1 MHPAQ
6 CIVVSAKATGR
17 HVQGENNKNKCSVT
31 VPFIIWLEMHS
42 RSLNIFNWICHQLAK
57 ELSNHP
63 TYTTNTRCCHRQSIL
78 NNLTLISKPI
88 RSTATVTKT
97 RIADKKEGATATIR
111 NICSATIRT
120 ATTTNSDLDRHE
132 EEEEERQEEEQVVVK
147 QLVVGTEFNQNQ
159 IIPTRT
165 SLNELTIEEEE
176 QYQYHYNHG
185 RTRDSNNNQGTKKQS
200 TTTTAEEEKEEETE
214 HYNKLSSNHNNIG
227 PDGQHICSHMRRFQN
242 ALPFDSIPGPKPS
255 LPFVGTN
262 WIYFPL
268 VGHYQ
273 SMKLHEANLDKY
285 HRYGPIMKEEY
296 QRGYPTVTIFNPSD
310 IKEVFMR
317 EGACPSRPV
326 LPYVIKHRQSDPSR
340 YPNVGLANMEGPEWF
355 ELRSRLAPLL
365 LSRELKRR
373 HISTQN
379 RVSSRLV
386 NYIKSLL
393 PAHDD
398 ATRRIRSEFGEEV
411 EEDESEITVVVS
423 SSAKLNHNHHSQRQF
438 NSGIV
443 ENIQE
448 VFYRFSMESIMN
460 LCINQELGCL
470 KATSSDSFN
479 AVSSDGELIFQA
491 AMNFFEAQHKLYYG
505 LGLWKYID
513 SKPYRQLRDSQNSI
527 HDIASKYID
536 VALIHLKKKRE
547 LRSMSKQQCEEH
559 ESLLETLYCTNKFN
573 DLEIKSTI
581 VDFVGGGIYTVAN
594 TLTMVLFL
602 LASNPAVQEQLYQEI
617 CQVFDG
623 EDEIGSDINID
634 MEKLEQLKF
643 LKLCLKESYRLLPT
657 IPGVART
664 LQRDMV
670 LSNYLVP
677 KNTLVF
683 CNFMVTC
690 RLPQYFAKPDEYDP
704 SRWERNGKLKND
716 LAFCL
721 LPFGH
726 GVRKCIGHNFAEL
739 EIYVAIAKL
748 IRSFKIKTINGE
760 DAKSL
765 NLCYKFIV
773 VPEKPVTL
781 EFEPRK

>member
-1 MHPAQ
+1 
-6 CIVVSAKATGR
+6 
-17 HVQGENNKNKCSVT
+17 
-31 VPFIIWLEMHS
+31 MHS
-42 RSLNIFNWICHQLAK
+42 RHYHILNWIYYRFGTDLRQLFAK
-57 ELSNHP
+57 KVQP
-63 TYTTNTRCCHRQSIL
+63 RYHRQSKGTKKD
-78 NNLTLISKPI
+78 NLLIEANTYLFKEATNSRDNSIVAPTYL
-88 RSTATVTKT
+88 STF
-97 RIADKKEGATATIR
+97 TIR
-111 NICSATIRT
+111 AISTSVSSRRT
-120 ATTTNSDLDRHE
+120 TTTNLRDE
-132 EEEEERQEEEQVVVK
+132 ENS
-147 QLVVGTEFNQNQ
+147 F
-159 IIPTRT
+159 TRGYHRATKT
-165 SLNELTIEEEE
+165 SLNALIKDEEEHDYDFE
-176 QYQYHYNHG
+176 KAPTA
-185 RTRDSNNNQGTKKQS
+185 TRNASENADTTNNDNS
-200 TTTTAEEEKEEETE
+200 DHNSAISDTTTPDLEAGEKTPCIHAIKYQQQLNQLEQQRLEKEQSQTHEQSQRQDHE
-214 HYNKLSSNHNNIG
+214 HHHQQSKQQEDKHQGAKAAEQKLQAKS
-227 PDGQHICSHMRRFQN
+227 
-242 ALPFDSIPGPKPS
+242 FDSIPGPKPS
-255 LPFVGTN
+255 LPFIGTN
-262 WIYFPL
+262 WIYFPV

-273 SMKLHEANLDKY
+273 SMKLHEANMDKY

-296 QRGYPTVTIFNPSD
+296 QRGHPTVTIFHPSD
-310 IKEVFMR
+310 IKEVFVR

-326 LPYVIKHRQSDPSR
+326 LPYVIKHRKSDPSR
-340 YPNVGLANMEGPEWF
+340 YPNVGLANMEGPEWL

-365 LSRELKRR
+365 LSRELKER

-393 PAHDD
+393 PAIDSD
-398 ATRRIRSEFGEEV
+398 SSDKYIPNEDSDNEV
-411 EEDESEITVVVS
+411 DTNI
-423 SSAKLNHNHHSQRQF
+423 NDN

-443 ENIQE
+443 DNIQE

-470 KATSSDSFN
+470 KATGGDSFN
-479 AVSSDGELIFQA
+479 AISGDGELIFQA

-505 LGLWKYID
+505 SGLWKYID
-513 SKPYRQLRDSQNSI
+513 SKPYRQLRDSQNAI

-536 VALIHLKKKRE
+536 VALVHLKKKRE
-547 LRSMSKQQCEEH
+547 SNLSKFNREEEH
-559 ESLLETLYCTNKFN
+559 ESLLETLYCTNRFN

-602 LASNPAVQEQLYQEI
+602 LASNPHVQEQLYQEI
-617 CQVFDG
+617 CQVFGD
-623 EDEIGSDINID
+623 DDNSDIDID
-634 MEKLEQLKF
+634 TEKLEQLKF

-664 LQRDMV
+664 LNRDMV

-690 RLPQYFAKPDEYDP
+690 RLPQYFSNPDDFNP
-704 SRWERNGKLKND
+704 NRWERNGKHRDSD

-739 EIYVAIAKL
+739 EIYVALAKL
-748 IRSFKIKTINGE
+748 IRHFKIDTINGE
-760 DAKSL
+760 NAKSL

-773 VPEKPVTL
+773 VPENPVTL
-781 EFEPRK
+781 EFTPRNQRQQSQTVDNQRLRAAC

>member
-1 MHPAQ
+1 
-6 CIVVSAKATGR
+6 
-17 HVQGENNKNKCSVT
+17 
-31 VPFIIWLEMHS
+31 MHS
-42 RSLNIFNWICHQLAK
+42 RSHHLFNWVCHQFGTDI
-57 ELSNHP
+57 SR
-63 TYTTNTRCCHRQSIL
+63 YTTTLSTAQIQCCYHHYHQHNIL
-78 NNLTLISKPI
+78 INNL
-88 RSTATVTKT
+88 STIQANNHIKLANFHGFS
-97 RIADKKEGATATIR
+97 RR
-111 NICSATIRT
+111 QFCSAT
-120 ATTTNSDLDRHE
+120 TTQDKEDEQLLRQFHRTNS
-132 EEEEERQEEEQVVVK
+132 
-147 QLVVGTEFNQNQ
+147 
-159 IIPTRT
+159 TRT
-165 SLNELTIEEEE
+165 SLNELAVEEEE
-176 QYQYHYNHG
+176 QQQQHYDYERN
-185 RTRDSNNNQGTKKQS
+185 RSRDETSNNSRDQASTSNSNNDQIYNYGIQQEKQQ
-200 TTTTAEEEKEEETE
+200 K
-214 HYNKLSSNHNNIG
+214 
-227 PDGQHICSHMRRFQN
+227 P
-242 ALPFDSIPGPKPS
+242 LPFEAIPGPKPS
-255 LPFVGTN
+255 LPFIGTN
-262 WIYFPL
+262 WIYFPV
-268 VGHYQ
+268 VGHYK
-273 SMKLHEANLDKY
+273 SMKLHEANMDKY

-296 QRGYPTVTIFNPSD
+296 QRGYPTVTVFDPSD

-365 LSRELKRR
+365 LSRELKKR

-393 PAHDD
+393 PAIDNNNNSNNDQHQ
-398 ATRRIRSEFGEEV
+398 
-411 EEDESEITVVVS
+411 
-423 SSAKLNHNHHSQRQF
+423 H
-438 NSGIV
+438 SGIV
-443 ENIQE
+443 DNIQE

-470 KATSSDSFN
+470 KATGGDNFN
-479 AVSSDGELIFQA
+479 AVSSDGEHIFQA

-505 LGLWKYID
+505 LGLWKYFD
-513 SKPYRQLRDSQNSI
+513 SKPYRQLRDSQNAI

-536 VALIHLKKKRE
+536 VALVHLKQKRDA
-547 LRSMSKQQCEEH
+547 RCSMSHQNEEH

-602 LASNPAVQEQLYQEI
+602 LASNPSVQEQLYQEI
-617 CQVFDG
+617 CQVFKE

-634 MEKLEQLKF
+634 MDKLEQLKF
-643 LKLCLKESYRLLPT
+643 LRLCLKESYRLLPT

-690 RLPQYFAKPDEYDP
+690 RLPQYFTDPDDYNP
-704 SRWERNGKLKND
+704 NRWERNGSVKND

-739 EIYVAIAKL
+739 EIYVALAKL

-781 EFEPRK
+781 EFEPRKTLDN